1 MDAEERTGEG
11 PSAERCAELQR
22 SYRES
27 GEVLVREVSPRL
39 RRRARW
45 RGLDLE
51 AAREVVQQA
60 FAELF
65 TRRPKLRNVEAW
77 LLRVVDRRS
86 IDWIRR
92 SAAAQRFLDNL
103 TTLRSPSVLPLDVR
117 MSVEQALNRLPAKQQ
132 ALVRLR
138 YFEGC
143 DEATAAERAGYS
155 PKSVKK
161 LLTRALCRLRSVLEQ
176 GSRAD
181 DANSPK
187 PLLRD

>member
-1 MDAEERTGEG
+1 MDAEERAGVG
-11 PSAERCAELQR
+11 PSAERCAELLR

-51 AAREVVQQA
+51 AARDVVQQT

-65 TRRPKLRNVEAW
+65 ARRPKLRNIEAW
-77 LLRVVDRRS
+77 LLRIVDRRS

-92 SAAAQRFLDNL
+92 SAAAKRFLDNL
-103 TTLRSPSVLPLDVR
+103 TTVRSPSALPLDVR
-117 MSVEQALNRLPAKQQ
+117 MAVEQALSRLPPKQQ

-143 DEATAAERAGYS
+143 DEATAAVRAGYS
-155 PKSVKK
+155 PKSFKK
-161 LLTRALCRLRSVLEQ
+161 MLTRALCRLRTVLEQ
-176 GSRAD
+176 GPQAGVTNRS
-181 DANSPK
+181 K
-187 PLLRD
+187 PPLPG